1 MKQVTIATNACKL
14 QRNLRPRTRHY
25 SPEKNDFYLSG
36 KGVRRER
43 AETCTWAIGTG
54 ELETLFLDD
63 EAGANESAGN
73 HGQQKPRE
81 IARAHRRCFFVTL
94 GDENEVVVLS

>member
-1 MKQVTIATNACKL
+1 LRTGNHSDPPEGLKQVPIATNACKL
-14 QRNLRPRTRHY
+14 QRNTRRLTRHY
-25 SPEKNDFYLSG
+25 SPEEKKKKGIFLSE
-36 KGVRRER
+36 KGVGRER

-73 HGQQKPRE
+73 DGQQKPRE
-81 IARAHRRCFFVTL
+81 IGRGHRR
-94 GDENEVVVLS
+94 